1 VGVTGLRFSTLRNN
15 WDSAYQR
22 TNNAGIPAP
31 DGAIY
36 WDFEYVAQAILLLSQ
51 SFSFFPADF
60 LYRSKQGQEGVS
72 FSFAAHLLFCC
83 QDW

>member
-1 VGVTGLRFSTLRNN
+1 VAVGVTGLRFSTLRNN

-36 WDFEYVAQAILLLSQ
+36 WDFEYVAQAILLLCTIIFLLSSRFFFTGQ
-51 SFSFFPADF
+51 SRAKKVF
-60 LYRSKQGQEGVS
+60 
-72 FSFAAHLLFCC
+72 HLVL
-83 QDW
+83 QLI